1 MSCSDMRLHKISP
14 DEQPTQELNLD
25 TQSALITLAEEHD
38 EHVIDNACQSAEQKP
53 IQDMDTELLLVAP
66 LAVEQDK
73 QEQLPSHEINQEQQE
88 TLPLVSMQSSL
99 KHPSRKLYAAGQ
111 GPHDRKASFSSE
123 KKRGRRYSSLLWW
136 IPLLMFLLLL
146 VSVLSGRSSIEA
158 WISHHVV
165 RVQAP
170 TPVVL
175 LIHPKPTPTQ
185 PSPTDNAAT
194 LFMNA
199 MLRKDWTSMWIML
212 SPDAQQLW
220 QGEKDFIHFEQAK
233 FASLQLTSFSNTS
246 AQMDNT
252 WLDPDTTKVYTHV
265 EVLHISLV
273 ASASQGL
280 LTQPS
285 TRALSKG
292 LFRNTLFALV
302 NVQSNWRVL
311 LAGPAD
317 LDAPVLI
324 PATPPATKLLVPIF
338 MYHHVSDQPVS
349 NYLNYGLTVTTT
361 NFNAQLNWLQ
371 QQGYHSI
378 TQTELFDALYY
389 GKVLPTHPMILTF
402 DDGYEDVYKNALP
415 ALLTHHYRGVFY
427 IITGMIG
434 GNYMTWPQ
442 VRKLAQDGMQISS
455 HTIHHVNIGQP
466 PSWTSTQSELLV
478 SKETLEAQLKQ
489 PVQFFC
495 YPTGE
500 PFHNDPLY
508 EQQIVLTDLFK
519 DGYVAA
525 TLDPFSFD
533 SVIQDAQTPYQLPR
547 IRVSGGESL
556 QLFTSV
562 LNSTLNVDTYRM
574 ANGYPYLDYTPH
586 VIAPHELA
594 NGLLSYAGK

>member
-1 MSCSDMRLHKISP
+1 MQSDKIP
-14 DEQPTQELNLD
+14 LDEQLTQELNLK
-25 TQSALITLAEEHD
+25 
-38 EHVIDNACQSAEQKP
+38 EQ
-53 IQDMDTELLLVAP
+53 A
-66 LAVEQDK
+66 
-73 QEQLPSHEINQEQQE
+73 
-88 TLPLVSMQSSL
+88 TLPMAFGLPQVELPPEHANVAVQKEHEQHIL
-99 KHPSRKLYAAGQ
+99 L
-111 GPHDRKASFSSE
+111 
-123 KKRGRRYSSLLWW
+123 RGKQQQHYSSRMFLWW
-136 IPLLMFLLLL
+136 IPLVVFTFLL
-146 VSVLSGRSSIEA
+146 VSVVVGGSAIEGWFSQNFRHNDSPSSAVQINHPLS
-158 WISHHVV
+158 
-165 RVQAP
+165 
-170 TPVVL
+170 
-175 LIHPKPTPTQ
+175 TPTQ
-185 PSPTDNAAT
+185 SSPMNTAAT

-233 FASLQLTSFSNTS
+233 FAALKLTSFSNTS
-246 AQMDNT
+246 AQMYNT

-273 ASASQGL
+273 ASASHGL
-280 LTQPS
+280 LTRPS
-285 TRALSKG
+285 TSALSKG

-302 NVQSNWRVL
+302 NVQSKWRVL

-338 MYHHVSDQPVS
+338 MYHHVSNQPVS
-349 NYLNYGLTVTTT
+349 NYLDYGLTVTST
-361 NFNAQLNWLQ
+361 NFNAQLDWLQ
-371 QQGYHSI
+371 RQGYHSI
-378 TQTELFDALYY
+378 TQTELFDSLYY
-389 GKVLPTHPMILTF
+389 GKVLPAHPMILTF
-402 DDGYEDVYKNALP
+402 DDGYEDVYTNALP
-415 ALLTHHYRGVFY
+415 ALLAHHYRGVFY

-478 SKETLEAQLKQ
+478 SKEILEAQLKQ

-500 PFHNDPLY
+500 PFHNDPVY
-508 EQQIVLTDLFK
+508 EQQIVLADLFK
-519 DGYVAA
+519 DGYVSA
-525 TLDPFSFD
+525 TLDPFNFD
-533 SVIQDAQTPYQLPR
+533 SVIQNAQTPYQLPR

-574 ANGYPYLDYTPH
+574 ANGYPY
-586 VIAPHELA
+586 
-594 NGLLSYAGK
+594 